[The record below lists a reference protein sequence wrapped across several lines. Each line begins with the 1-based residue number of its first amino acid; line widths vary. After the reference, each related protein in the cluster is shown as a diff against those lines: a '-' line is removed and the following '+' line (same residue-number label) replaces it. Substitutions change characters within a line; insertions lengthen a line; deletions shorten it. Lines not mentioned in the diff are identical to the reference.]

1 MDFPSPDRMKV
12 ERSRTIIPRKRQ
24 DRQENARAFTGV
36 H

>member
-1 MDFPSPDRMKV
+1 MDCPSPDRMNM
-12 ERSRTIIPRKRQ
+12 ERIRTIILRKRQ